1 MDKATL
7 HELIDAKYKLK
18 DFLYERAPEIAK
30 KLSVVDEWYYY
41 KWSGFSLSYRVDMHD
56 MSLEKY
62 TDDEENWEPCV
73 QCCTEDREGD
83 CEYRYFPVD
92 LLVATDE
99 EVDAYVKKLL
109 KNKKKEQQERKK
121 QEREADMEDYKRLKK
136 KLGL

>member
-1 MDKATL
+1 MDKAEL
-7 HELIDAKYKLK
+7 HELIDAKYKLQ
-18 DFLYERAPEIAK
+18 DFINERAPEIAK
-30 KLSVVDEWYYY
+30 KLTGVDEWYYY
-41 KWSGFSLSYRVDMHD
+41 KWMGFSLTYSVVMHD

-62 TDDEENWEPCV
+62 TDDKETWEPCV
-73 QCCTEDREGD
+73 QCCTEDREGE

-99 EVDAYVKKLL
+99 EIDAYVAKLL
-109 KNKKKEQQERKK
+109 GNKKKEEQERKK